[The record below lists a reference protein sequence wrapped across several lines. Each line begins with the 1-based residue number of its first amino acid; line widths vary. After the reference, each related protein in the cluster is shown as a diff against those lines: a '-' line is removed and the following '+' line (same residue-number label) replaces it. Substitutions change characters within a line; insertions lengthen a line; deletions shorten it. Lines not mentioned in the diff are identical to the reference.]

1 MIPKN
6 FSQMD
11 DPLQFRL
18 SGIKEIE
25 DFFIAEINDRKQ
37 MSKTLNKYITA
48 LHYAGKTSFVL
59 SGARS

>member
-1 MIPKN
+1 
-6 FSQMD
+6 MD

-37 MSKTLNKYITA
+37 MSQTLNKYITA
-48 LHYAGKTSFVL
+48 LHYAGKTSLVL